1 MTRPERLPI
10 IVDAP
15 AAEPKLDFHNYAE
28 GIAAAALDG
37 EPARFTIG
45 LYGPWGT
52 GKSSLLQSI
61 RLNIKK
67 ESGRNGR
74 PDATVVHF
82 DAWRYE
88 REPHLILP
96 LLAQVHEAVSAN
108 DSWHIKVRAS
118 IGKALRS
125 LEVSASI
132 PLLADIT
139 LARSTDSESRYVN
152 PFQDLSAIGSSIT
165 DGNGAQRIV
174 VMVDDLDRCSPA
186 AVVNV
191 LEAIHV
197 LTDIDGFVFIL
208 ALDYEYLVKAIRK
221 QYKGADGHRFI
232 EKIVQIPF
240 RIPQLEISSD
250 RLEELIG
257 SWSSLRSEWFTG
269 VTDTTLEGVALLGLR
284 SNPRQVKRLLN
295 SFMLTRFMK
304 WDDTAGDPDLL
315 LRIIGL
321 QLAWPFYFINLHRDI
336 AETLANFDDDEVDPS
351 TMTLQVVPAVSV
363 FLSEDEDVIARK
375 QYAASSDPDVHRD
388 LKRYLER
395 LFDRNQSADHLRR
408 LMDMTREIV
417 ETENDEPATSTRSP
431 QWDNQREKV
440 VADPAAVEDLLEELT
455 QEAERVAEDV
465 EIRTQRTYTVARF
478 LGGNRRLVFAT
489 FLKKKGRVDVQVP
502 LVAADVD
509 DIDFS
514 LPRNIDQTDVTTLGS
529 GGVLVQVRPGDGE
542 ALRDAVRLMRRSL
555 QDRARKVGVPVR
567 WRDDDAPRQ
576 IEE

>member
-1 MTRPERLPI
+1 
-10 IVDAP
+10 
-15 AAEPKLDFHNYAE
+15 
-28 GIAAAALDG
+28 
-37 EPARFTIG
+37 
-45 LYGPWGT
+45 
-52 GKSSLLQSI
+52 
-61 RLNIKK
+61 
-67 ESGRNGR
+67 
-74 PDATVVHF
+74 
-82 DAWRYE
+82 
-88 REPHLILP
+88 
-96 LLAQVHEAVSAN
+96 
-108 DSWHIKVRAS
+108 
-118 IGKALRS
+118 
-125 LEVSASI
+125 
-132 PLLADIT
+132 
-139 LARSTDSESRYVN
+139 
-152 PFQDLSAIGSSIT
+152 
-165 DGNGAQRIV
+165 
-174 VMVDDLDRCSPA
+174 
-186 AVVNV
+186 
-191 LEAIHV
+191 
-197 LTDIDGFVFIL
+197 
-208 ALDYEYLVKAIRK
+208 
-221 QYKGADGHRFI
+221 
-232 EKIVQIPF
+232 
-240 RIPQLEISSD
+240 
-250 RLEELIG
+250 
-257 SWSSLRSEWFTG
+257 
-269 VTDTTLEGVALLGLR
+269 
-284 SNPRQVKRLLN
+284 
-295 SFMLTRFMK
+295 MLTRFMK

-567 WRDDDAPRQ
+567 WRDDDAPGQ